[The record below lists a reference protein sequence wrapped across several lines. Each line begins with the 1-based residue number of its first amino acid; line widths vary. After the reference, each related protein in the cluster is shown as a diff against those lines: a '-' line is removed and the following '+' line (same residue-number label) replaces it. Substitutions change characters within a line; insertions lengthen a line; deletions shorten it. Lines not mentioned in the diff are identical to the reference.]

1 MMAAAAVAGLGVVS
15 SALAQSN
22 VGSNQVVISIAG
34 STALKNWLVAKTTT
48 FTDVQPGGTLSIDGT
63 TYPPGGTSYWNNGVG
78 YQLAPS
84 NNTSNSSTVFGAT
97 NQIQFVYH
105 ESGSVEGILEM
116 ANDQLYTN
124 SDYAPSTGIASTS
137 IPYVT
142 ANIDRN
148 PDSGNAVWLNYN
160 QIGNSGTTGG
170 TAWSPT
176 SGASVNNLT
185 LGNFYGTGIGQGSG
199 WSSGNPNNPTPTF
212 NQQGANLNGGQYA
225 VQAAMSDAIPQ
236 QVFANNYGN
245 TSNTYTPLG
254 SSTPVTVTGTANS
267 SWNSSPLDLGYGS
280 GNSALSTGSLGTA
293 GSKAVYQSP
302 GVLNMPAD
310 AQNPRAPVGT
320 TFGVGAWNDATNGG
334 LGNLNSQFTAVTAT
348 TFVANP
354 GTGLSELNR
363 TDADWLELNGRL
375 ANGATFNATTR
386 DVNSGTRDVA
396 ALDTGI
402 DPTWATGKN
411 DNGNGNLANG
421 ATNTGFSQ
429 TSIGPD
435 IRFSNKTAGG
445 AQLRPTVQDNRMSV
459 GTLSIN
465 DASSVDLQSKANAI
479 QVLSYADTASGYTG
493 AVSPNYQ
500 TISNGTYVIYQ
511 NEQVVTLKAPG
522 ADYGSEGVTT
532 NSGGAQILNGPVQ
545 GDDADGD
552 LVALLNNTAT
562 SVATGTN
569 PTSPADPADGLEQQG
584 YLVPSLMQVEKNFN
598 GQGLTQ
604 ESNGG
609 VDQGSIVS
617 QANPSYNA
625 AAFAAYS
632 SGYGPSALPVLGTVT
647 TGSGSTYGGAGSSQ
661 ALGTGVI
668 NGDTNGSTSG
678 IGIDTTNYIFG
689 NFNQNG
695 IRDFSAVKSAVA
707 ADQALIGADITAG
720 ATVPGSE
727 FTAAADGDASGTS
740 GLVNSTLIAYT
751 SQDGPQTLQKGDLI
765 VMGDYTGDGHF
776 DGADLVA
783 MAEGVALSDNSSV
796 ATLTS
801 SATMYQTGVLDK
813 NQAFDY
819 MNSTIGDTTAAD
831 QYIRKTGA
839 AVLEGTAIP
848 AGATPVYVPGS
859 SSVVQTDPI
868 ATAEQGANVYEYTYD
883 PTGVNTFNKSDVNR
897 DGTVDFNDAV
907 IVDNENGQDYTSLAD
922 QTAATIQSP
931 VTGTP
936 EPFNLVMAK
945 QSDGSS
951 VIGASDV
958 SVVNTQLTGTGTTNW
973 YGYNLQKTGPS
984 TIIWERTG
992 GQVNVY
998 PNASFE
1004 ISSGTVQIGSS
1015 SVSGTIDPFSGT
1027 GPTAGNH
1034 VSVTLDHGGQLVLAS
1049 DPVTYTVGGL
1059 SIDPTTGSAMDLGD
1073 NTVIVNGAS
1082 ISTIRGYLIAGYNDG
1097 SWNGPG
1103 IFSSAVASQNTSGGL
1118 QYGIG
1123 WASGSDG
1130 THAVSTLSS
1139 GQVELRYTLL
1149 GDANLDGTVNGSDFS
1164 ILAANFGLGVTNWDQ
1179 GNFLYGSSVN
1189 GSDFSALAANFGQG
1203 DSYPGGGGSPPS
1215 DVTAADVA
1223 ALDAFAAA
1231 NGLTIPTV
1239 AAVPEPATISVVALA
1254 GAGLLARRRRR

>member
-1 MMAAAAVAGLGVVS
+1 M
-15 SALAQSN
+15 
-22 VGSNQVVISIAG
+22 
-34 STALKNWLVAKTTT
+34 
-48 FTDVQPGGTLSIDGT
+48 
-63 TYPPGGTSYWNNGVG
+63 
-78 YQLAPS
+78 
-84 NNTSNSSTVFGAT
+84 FGAT
-97 NQIQFVYH
+97 NQLQFIYH
-105 ESGSVEGILEM
+105 ESGSVEGILEL
-116 ANDQLYTN
+116 ANDQIYTN
-124 SDYAPSTGIASTS
+124 SDYAASNANGSTDIPSTSV
-137 IPYVT
+137 PYVT
-142 ANIDRN
+142 ANVDRN

-170 TAWSPT
+170 TAWTP
-176 SGASVNNLT
+176 SGGATVGSTGLT
-185 LGNFYGTGIGQGSG
+185 LGNFYGSGIGQGSG
-199 WSSGNPNNPTPTF
+199 WTAGNANNPTPTF
-212 NQQGANLNGGQYA
+212 NQQGVNANGGQNA
-225 VQAAMSDAIPQ
+225 VQVAMSDAIPQ

-245 TSNTYTPLG
+245 TSNTYTPAG
-254 SSTPVTVTGTANS
+254 SSSAVTVNGTADS
-267 SWNSSPLDLGYGS
+267 SWNANPLDLGYGS
-280 GNSALSTGSLGTA
+280 GNSALASGSLGTA

-302 GVLNMPAD
+302 SYLNMPAN
-310 AQNPRAPVGT
+310 AQNPRAAAGT
-320 TFGVGAWNDATNGG
+320 TFGVGAWNNATNGG
-334 LGNLNSQFTAVTAT
+334 LGNLNSQLTAVTAT
-348 TFVANP
+348 AFVSNP
-354 GTGLSELNR
+354 GTGLAELNR
-363 TDADWLELNGRL
+363 TDSDWLEMNGRL
-375 ANGATFNATTR
+375 SNGATFNMTTR
-386 DVNSGTRDVA
+386 DVNSGTRDVS
-396 ALDTGI
+396 ALDTGV
-402 DPTWATGKN
+402 DPTWASGKD

-435 IRFSNKTAGG
+435 MRFSNKTAGG
-445 AQLRPTVQDNRMSV
+445 AQLRPTVQDNRMAV

-465 DASSVDLQSKANAI
+465 DAGGNDLQTKANAL
-479 QVLSYADTASGYTG
+479 QVLSYADTASGYSN

-511 NEQVVTLKAPG
+511 NEQVVTLKTPG

-532 NSGGAQILNGPVQ
+532 NSNGAEILNGPVQ

-552 LVALLNNTAT
+552 VVALLNNTSE
-562 SVATGTN
+562 SVASGTN

-584 YLVPSLMQVEKNFN
+584 YLVPTLMAVEKNFN
-598 GQGLTQ
+598 GQGLIQ
-604 ESNGG
+604 ENGA
-609 VDQGSIVS
+609 VDQGNIVS
-617 QANPSYNA
+617 QTNPSYNA

-632 SGYGPSALPVLGTVT
+632 QAGGYGQTALPVLGTVT
-647 TGSGSTYGGAGSSQ
+647 TGTGSTYGGAGSSQ
-661 ALGTGVI
+661 ALGAGVI
-668 NGDTNGSTSG
+668 NGDTNSSSTG
-678 IGIDTTNYIFG
+678 IGIDSTNYIFG

-727 FTAAADGDASGTS
+727 FTATADGDASGTS

-751 SQDGPQTLQKGDLI
+751 SQDGPQSLQKGDLI
-765 VMGDYTGDGHF
+765 VMGDYNGDGHF

-796 ATLTS
+796 ATLTN

-819 MNSTIGDTTAAD
+819 VNSTIGDITPAD

-868 ATAEQGANVYEYTYD
+868 ATAEQGTNVYEYSYD

-897 DGTVDFNDAV
+897 DGTIDFNDAV
-907 IVDNENGQDYTSLAD
+907 IVDNDNGQDYTSLAD

-973 YGYNLQKTGPS
+973 YGYNLQKNGPS
-984 TIIWERTG
+984 TITWERTG

-1004 ISSGTVQIGSS
+1004 ISSGTVQVGSP

-1073 NTVIVNGAS
+1073 NTVIVNSAS
-1082 ISTIRGYLIAGYNDG
+1082 ISTIRGYLIAGYNGG

-1103 IFSSAVASQNTSGGL
+1103 IFSSAVASQNALGGF

-1130 THAVSTLSS
+1130 TNAVSTLSS

-1203 DSYPGGGGSPPS
+1203 DSYPGVAGSS
-1215 DVTAADVA
+1215 SEVTPADIA

>member
-1 MMAAAAVAGLGVVS
+1 M
-15 SALAQSN
+15 
-22 VGSNQVVISIAG
+22 
-34 STALKNWLVAKTTT
+34 
-48 FTDVQPGGTLSIDGT
+48 
-63 TYPPGGTSYWNNGVG
+63 
-78 YQLAPS
+78 
-84 NNTSNSSTVFGAT
+84 
-97 NQIQFVYH
+97 
-105 ESGSVEGILEM
+105 
-116 ANDQLYTN
+116 
-124 SDYAPSTGIASTS
+124 
-137 IPYVT
+137 
-142 ANIDRN
+142 
-148 PDSGNAVWLNYN
+148 
-160 QIGNSGTTGG
+160 
-170 TAWSPT
+170 
-176 SGASVNNLT
+176 
-185 LGNFYGTGIGQGSG
+185 
-199 WSSGNPNNPTPTF
+199 
-212 NQQGANLNGGQYA
+212 
-225 VQAAMSDAIPQ
+225 
-236 QVFANNYGN
+236 
-245 TSNTYTPLG
+245 
-254 SSTPVTVTGTANS
+254 
-267 SWNSSPLDLGYGS
+267 
-280 GNSALSTGSLGTA
+280 
-293 GSKAVYQSP
+293 
-302 GVLNMPAD
+302 
-310 AQNPRAPVGT
+310 
-320 TFGVGAWNDATNGG
+320 
-334 LGNLNSQFTAVTAT
+334 
-348 TFVANP
+348 
-354 GTGLSELNR
+354 
-363 TDADWLELNGRL
+363 
-375 ANGATFNATTR
+375 
-386 DVNSGTRDVA
+386 
-396 ALDTGI
+396 
-402 DPTWATGKN
+402 
-411 DNGNGNLANG
+411 
-421 ATNTGFSQ
+421 
-429 TSIGPD
+429 
-435 IRFSNKTAGG
+435 
-445 AQLRPTVQDNRMSV
+445 
-459 GTLSIN
+459 
-465 DASSVDLQSKANAI
+465 
-479 QVLSYADTASGYTG
+479 
-493 AVSPNYQ
+493 
-500 TISNGTYVIYQ
+500 
-511 NEQVVTLKAPG
+511 
-522 ADYGSEGVTT
+522 
-532 NSGGAQILNGPVQ
+532 
-545 GDDADGD
+545 
-552 LVALLNNTAT
+552 
-562 SVATGTN
+562 
-569 PTSPADPADGLEQQG
+569 
-584 YLVPSLMQVEKNFN
+584 
-598 GQGLTQ
+598 
-604 ESNGG
+604 
-609 VDQGSIVS
+609 
-617 QANPSYNA
+617 
-625 AAFAAYS
+625 
-632 SGYGPSALPVLGTVT
+632 
-647 TGSGSTYGGAGSSQ
+647 
-661 ALGTGVI
+661 
-668 NGDTNGSTSG
+668 
-678 IGIDTTNYIFG
+678 
-689 NFNQNG
+689 
-695 IRDFSAVKSAVA
+695 
-707 ADQALIGADITAG
+707 
-720 ATVPGSE
+720 PGSE
-727 FTAAADGDASGTS
+727 FTATADGDASGTN

-796 ATLTS
+796 STLTS

-819 MNSTIGDTTAAD
+819 MNTTIQDITPAD

-848 AGATPVYVPGS
+848 AGATPVYVAGS
-859 SSVVQTDPI
+859 STVVQTDPI

-897 DGTVDFNDAV
+897 DGTIDFNDAV

-951 VIGASDV
+951 VIGATDV

-984 TIIWERTG
+984 TITWERTG

-1004 ISSGTVQIGSS
+1004 ISGGTVQVGSS

-1082 ISTIRGYLIAGYNDG
+1082 ISSIEGYLQAGYNGG

-1103 IFSSAVASQNTSGGL
+1103 IFSSVVASQNALGGL

-1123 WASGSDG
+1123 FASGSDG

-1203 DSYPGGGGSPPS
+1203 DSYPGVAGSTS

-1231 NGLTIPTV
+1231 NGLSIPTV